1 MRFILLSL
9 FIATTFCTA
18 NLFAQPK
25 QRSDETKNSFR
36 QLRQTFLQPE
46 RGSSAEP
53 QSAEREKSRSV
64 ETWVKRNSWRELP
77 VQEQMWLAEAMTGP
91 DQIDKRSFS
100 VRWTG
105 QLNVPAN
112 GRYTF
117 SPFTSVGADGVMKLW
132 INDQLILDTNIAV
145 SDDFET
151 ISESQPVKNKDAK
164 TAQKEKADT
173 KQRAKPETTPQA
185 PNTILNGSVTLTA
198 GKPADFR
205 LEYVRVSVPIKP
217 GEARLPSYPS
227 AVLAWQSEV
236 IERQVVPSGVFTPP
250 QDLAKEVKQGLKGE
264 YFSDTTFQ
272 KRVALRVDPNVDFI
286 WDVGRVVTEH
296 RSTQREIVSETITK
310 LTSPGFLSNLQ
321 PSEAKELIQKQLPPL
336 MGVLS
341 ASERVVVFKAIGENP
356 NLLQYL
362 TFPQLA
368 GAIRW
373 YAAQT
378 DANLAIDLLVKWS
391 KTSSPPQSQPG
402 FIPGR
407 SPGGYLNL
415 NIEPYFRL
423 ARLFLGDEVDQKIK
437 ILSDNVTNDD
447 GTCNL
452 TIAYVLAC
460 VCRLA
465 GQPKIMADLTDSHL
479 IGEEA
484 EKQPGD
490 LRASWF
496 LAEAFK
502 YETVYSSDFRPGTGI
517 VPIERALEAAESP
530 AMRFRVIAELVAR
543 LIALD
548 RSDEARSLI
557 MSVRDQY
564 PDEDQQKQFDTWLAK
579 GDEIK
584 AFYAKIRTEETEAAD
599 TFAADQY
606 VLELKRRAVVAEQ
619 RGEKRTL
626 DRYQK
631 SIANIEKVQ
640 EKKRKEKKEQ

>member
-1 MRFILLSL
+1 
-9 FIATTFCTA
+9 
-18 NLFAQPK
+18 
-25 QRSDETKNSFR
+25 
-36 QLRQTFLQPE
+36 
-46 RGSSAEP
+46 
-53 QSAEREKSRSV
+53 
-64 ETWVKRNSWRELP
+64 
-77 VQEQMWLAEAMTGP
+77 MTGP

-117 SPFTSVGADGVMKLW
+117 SPFTSIGADGVMKLW
-132 INDQLILDTNIAV
+132 INDQLILDTNISV

-151 ISESQPVKNKDAK
+151 IPEKTIPAKMKSETTLGTKA
-164 TAQKEKADT
+164 TKET
-173 KQRAKPETTPQA
+173 KQLQNTQPEEKTVTP
-185 PNTILNGSVTLTA
+185 NGSVILTA

-217 GEARLPSYPS
+217 GAARLPSYPS

-296 RSTQREIVSETITK
+296 RTTQREIISETITK
-310 LTSPGFLSNLQ
+310 LTSPGFLNSLQ
-321 PSEAKELIQKQLPPL
+321 PAEAKELIQKQLPPL
-336 MGVLS
+336 MGILS
-341 ASERVVVFKAIGENP
+341 ASERVTIFKAIGDNP

-373 YAAQT
+373 YAAQS

-391 KTSSPPQSQPG
+391 KTSTPPMSQPG

-423 ARLFLGDEVDQKIK
+423 ARLFIGDEVDQKIT
-437 ILSDNVTNDD
+437 ILSDNVTNDN

-452 TIAYVLAC
+452 TVAYVLSC

-465 GQPKIMADLTDSHL
+465 GKPKIMADLTDSHL

-490 LRASWF
+490 IRASWF

-517 VPIERALEAAESP
+517 AAIERALESAESP

-557 MSVRDQY
+557 MSIRDQY
-564 PDEDQQKQFDTWLAK
+564 SDEEQQKQFDAWLTK

-631 SIANIEKVQ
+631 SITIIEKAQ
-640 EKKRKEKKEQ
+640 EKKRKEKKD